1 MHEVKRIEIVSD
13 SVELAKIIAA
23 LEKAGVSSYTILR
36 NVAGRIPGGMN
47 SDDLVMTT
55 LDNVYLI
62 AFCLPDQ
69 IKPVLETVRPILNK
83 FGGACYLSEAMEI
96 RSTRCVASL

>member
-1 MHEVKRIEIVSD
+1 MNEVKRIEIISD

-36 NVAGRIPGGMN
+36 NVAGRIPGSMT
-47 SDDLVMTT
+47 SDALAITT

-69 IKPVLETVRPILNK
+69 IKPVLDRIRPILNK
-83 FGGACYLSEAMEI
+83 FGGVCYLSDAIEI